1 MPVPT
6 TIADLSTV
14 LADNSPAGTESAFPN
29 ADNYLRAAFGF
40 IAQLQAQIDA
50 LALGS
55 GFAPL
60 AGAQFTGSIGTTPV
74 TLTDAATIAVDASLS
89 NSFVVT
95 LGGNRTLANPTGL
108 KDGGT
113 YHFLIKQDAT
123 GSRTLAF
130 GSFFKNAPPALV
142 GTPNSM
148 TLITAHYNAGT
159 PALICTYVGGL
170 L

>member
-6 TIADLSTV
+6 TIADLATV
-14 LADNSPAGTESAFPN
+14 AGDNSPTGTESAFPN
-29 ADNYLRAAFGF
+29 ADNYLRAAFAF
-40 IAQLQAQIDA
+40 IAQLQDQIDA
-50 LALGS
+50 LTLGS

-74 TLTDAATIAVDASLS
+74 TLTDAATITPDASVS
-89 NSFVVT
+89 NSFAVT

-113 YHFLIKQDAT
+113 YHFLIRQDAT
-123 GSRTLAF
+123 GGRTLAF
-130 GSFFKNAPPALV
+130 GSFFKGAPPALV
-142 GTPNSM
+142 ATPNSM
-148 TLITAHYNAGT
+148 TLVTAHYNAAI
-159 PALICTYVGGL
+159 PALLCTYVGGL